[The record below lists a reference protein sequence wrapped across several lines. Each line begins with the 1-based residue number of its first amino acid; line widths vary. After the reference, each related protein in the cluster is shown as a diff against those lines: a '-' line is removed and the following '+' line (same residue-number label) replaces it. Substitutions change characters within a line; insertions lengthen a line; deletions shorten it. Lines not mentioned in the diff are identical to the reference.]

1 MIALGQTQ
9 DPRSSEPNSVLDE
22 VRLLSLGTG
31 RSLSFI
37 DKPNP
42 DWGEWKWV
50 RPLLQLMFQADM
62 DVADYQ
68 CRQFLGD
75 RYHRLNFN
83 FPPGTK
89 IPMDDVGNV
98 VEMENYA
105 QAANL
110 EAAATWLEQQ
120 WNAPNTAIIK

>member
-9 DPRSSEPNSVLDE
+9 DQRSSEPNPQLEE

-37 DKPNP
+37 DKPNQ

-75 RYHRLNFN
+75 RYHRLNLD

-89 IPMDDVGNV
+89 IPMDDVGSV
-98 VEMENYA
+98 VEMEAYA
-105 QAANL
+105 QGAELDAAII
-110 EAAATWLEQQ
+110 WLEQH
-120 WNAPNTAIIK
+120 WL